1 MTRARPRSARGMK
14 RTNNDSPVP
23 IFRLERAAT
32 GLAVAEPIR
41 RASDAT
47 YPADRAA
54 VGAGTASSSRRVEAG
69 DEHPVPG
76 AP

>member
-1 MTRARPRSARGMK
+1 MK

-23 IFRLERAAT
+23 IFRLDRAAAAT